1 MSHEVM
7 TLNKRSFKKT
17 QKSKPELC
25 GTSHFRGKQRKGK
38 GGRRKMKGKASAWRR
53 ERLVGGATKN
63 TKSISTLKSIY
74 CETSKST
81 TLDLAIRRSL
91 VVFTKGG
98 PWKVGDL
105 ATSLKHKTAESE
117 AHIPSPTWARMRF
130 VGLPKPWTTHSR
142 IIWRTCLKLLLQGP
156 YFRHLNQNLQRQK
169 FKARYP

>member
-1 MSHEVM
+1 MSHEVI

-81 TLDLAIRRSL
+81 TLFLFGNQETFGGLYKRRSL
-91 VVFTKGG
+91 KGRRSG
-98 PWKVGDL
+98 HF
-105 ATSLKHKTAESE
+105 AKT
-117 AHIPSPTWARMRF
+117 
-130 VGLPKPWTTHSR
+130 
-142 IIWRTCLKLLLQGP
+142 
-156 YFRHLNQNLQRQK
+156 
-169 FKARYP
+169 